1 MPKDELPGR
10 PSPQPVE
17 PDADTSA
24 GEAPTVPTGDEGH
37 GYVFDA
43 DTTSRLERLRE
54 FRDHAADLAETMADQ
69 ADSFASY
76 LEESARR
83 GDSERRL
90 KIAEVEREI
99 AEIER
104 RNAAKLRSQGS
115 EPMDLERLPS
125 LPGTEA
131 PTEPE

>member
-1 MPKDELPGR
+1 MPKDDLPAESHQDDAGADAAAHPI
-10 PSPQPVE
+10 PSAQDGAGSRR
-17 PDADTSA
+17 DADA
-24 GEAPTVPTGDEGH
+24 GSQP
-37 GYVFDA
+37 
-43 DTTSRLERLRE
+43 ERLRA
-54 FRDHAADLAETMADQ
+54 FRAHAADLAETIARQ

-76 LEESARR
+76 LEESAQR
-83 GDSERRL
+83 GDSQRRL
-90 KIAEVEREI
+90 EIATVEREI